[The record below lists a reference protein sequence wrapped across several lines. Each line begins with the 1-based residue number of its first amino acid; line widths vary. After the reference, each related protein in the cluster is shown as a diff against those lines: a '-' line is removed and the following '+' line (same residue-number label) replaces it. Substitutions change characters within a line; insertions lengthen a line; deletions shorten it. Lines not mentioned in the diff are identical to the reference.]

1 MAIIAFGRIEKK
13 LYLIL
18 LLVIIDT
25 VRALI
30 SKKVPEE
37 YSTYFLSEILSKSG
51 SIIISIIIYFIHKQ
65 KDNKST
71 RNKKH
76 VTRKSF
82 KYLIILFI
90 IRAIDSCFDIL
101 YDYFIEEKK
110 YDYNSIGNT
119 LNVIA
124 IIFFTTLS
132 FLLLKY
138 KYYIHHII
146 SIVIF
151 CILCISCDFIL
162 GNYSNL
168 NFKYVYIFI
177 IGGFNVV
184 AKYCFIKYMIDNLYY
199 HYNEILL
206 YHGIFAVIVEF
217 ILFLLLSIYENK
229 NEINKYFNSFKTYFQ
244 EANIWII
251 IFYQFFYY
259 IFSGGLHYL
268 FFILILFYLNPN
280 HYIFYNEIIV
290 YEKILILG
298 KNTNRFYT
306 LIIFVFQILS
316 LLFYFEILEFKFWNL
331 NKNTIRNIQIREG
344 EEGLLKNRSTSTMIE
359 LENDLYI
366 KNEDFKSSNGED
378 VDSNEIN
385 N

>member
-65 KDNKST
+65 KDNNST

-168 NFKYVYIFI
+168 NFKYAYIFI

-366 KNEDFKSSNGED
+366 KNEDFKSSNGEE

>member
-51 SIIISIIIYFIHKQ
+51 SIIISSIIYFIHKQ

-110 YDYNSIGNT
+110 YDYNSIGNS

-168 NFKYVYIFI
+168 NFKYAYIFI

-184 AKYCFIKYMIDNLYY
+184 SKYCFIKYMIDNLYY

-217 ILFLLLSIYENK
+217 IIFLLLSIYENK

>member
-1 MAIIAFGRIEKK
+1 MVIIAFGRIEKK

-65 KDNKST
+65 KDNNST

-168 NFKYVYIFI
+168 NFKYAYIFI